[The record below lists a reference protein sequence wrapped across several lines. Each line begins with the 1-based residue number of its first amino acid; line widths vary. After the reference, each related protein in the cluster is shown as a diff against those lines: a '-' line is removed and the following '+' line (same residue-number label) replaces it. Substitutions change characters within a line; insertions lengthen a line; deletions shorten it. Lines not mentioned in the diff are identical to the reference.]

1 MPPELNT
8 IRPPSLMRLSFLL
21 RSPDLPFLKGII
33 TALMLLFCLS
43 PHAQTQIA
51 RDKKITVS
59 GEQLTLQS
67 IFRII
72 TEQTNIHLFY
82 NSAQLNDQ
90 EKVNVHFQSVSL
102 EELLQQLLKDKGLS
116 WLYRENTVILQPKRK
131 EDTELAAPPVRE
143 LTGSVT
149 DAKGYPLANVTITLK
164 GKPVSKV
171 TAGDG
176 SFNLSAAEGDVLV
189 FSSIGYLLKEKK
201 VTKEID
207 YRIILEENI
216 VALGDMVV
224 IGYGRQDRKDLTSSI
239 VSLKNE
245 DLSLTSTSDVGQLL
259 EGKVAGLNISTSGD
273 PNRLAAIV
281 LRGVSTLNQA
291 QSPLF
296 VIDGAPGGDISSL
309 APDDIATVDVLKDAA
324 ATAIYGNRGANGVI
338 MITTRRPR
346 KGQLQVTYNGYGA
359 TEKVSRQLRMM
370 NAGELRSFLARNN
383 LSFLPSDDKG
393 ANTNW
398 QSAVENPN
406 AFSHNHN
413 LYLAQGTESTVF
425 NASLNYFYQQGII
438 QSSSLERV
446 IARMSIDQYTLNGK
460 LKLGLAVTNSSSNA
474 NYVPYRNTVL
484 KQMLEYLPVSPVK
497 NPDGSYFD
505 NFIHTTYYNPA
516 SLIHHAQENMKYN
529 NLLGIFTA
537 QLKLPFGLKYDIS
550 LSYQD
555 YSTLYGAY
563 YDSYYTQY
571 YNNIRST
578 PDPPAISELV
588 TLTGS
593 NGEAIRN
600 TYQNTNKILET
611 FFTWDRRSG
620 GHSINAV
627 LGYSFQETVNG
638 EGFQATS
645 TNFPVD
651 NVGYNNLSLSN
662 PYAVPGF
669 NVDFGPDNYQHNRL
683 IADFAR
689 VNYSYLDKYLL
700 QASIRRDGS
709 SVFGANHRWGYFP
722 AIGVAWKID
731 REDFMKRQ
739 DLLSDLKLRA
749 SYGVTGNSLGFNPAA
764 AQALSGNI
772 GNYYYQGSPVTGIG
786 PTQSANP
793 DLRWEKTAT
802 ADIGLDFS
810 ATKGRLSGTLEVY
823 NKRTTDLIWSYPVD
837 PNLVPSGS
845 ITANVG
851 TMNNKG
857 VELTLHAVP
866 VRSPSF
872 SWTTSLNLAHNE
884 NEIVS
889 LSNSRFR
896 MDSIQEV
903 QPDGVGQSGVDLQIL
918 LSGKPVG
925 QFYTLKYAG
934 DSSGISQYVNAKGQL
949 TTVPAPGTTDYHLT
963 GNGQPKLLIG
973 WENKFRYKNFD
984 GSLFL
989 RSVIGNKIFNVTL
1002 ANLDQP
1008 NAAQNVNIPLSIA
1021 GESPKNYNA
1030 GRYSTRY
1037 IENGSYLRLDN
1048 ASLGYTFGK
1057 LSRNIRSLR
1066 LYMAV
1071 NNLFVVTGYK
1081 GIDPEVNQG
1090 GLAPGVDAN
1099 NFYPK
1104 TRTFMLGVNLA
1115 L

>member
-1 MPPELNT
+1 MT
-8 IRPPSLMRLSFLL
+8 AIFLMV
-21 RSPDLPFLKGII
+21 
-33 TALMLLFCLS
+33 CLS
-43 PHAQTQIA
+43 PHAQVQNE
-51 RDKKITVS
+51 RDKKVSIS

-67 IFRII
+67 IFKMI
-72 TEQTNIHLFY
+72 TDQTNIRLFY

-90 EKVNVHFQSVSL
+90 EKVSVHFQSVSL
-102 EELLQQLLKDKGLS
+102 EDVLQLLLKDKDLT
-116 WLYRENTVILQPKRK
+116 WIYRENTVILQPKRK
-131 EDTELAAPPVRE
+131 EDRVMSATPPEKELS
-143 LTGSVT
+143 GSVT
-149 DAKGYPLANVTITLK
+149 DSKGYPLSNVTITLK
-164 GKPVSKV
+164 GKTLSKV
-171 TAGDG
+171 TAADG
-176 SFNLSAAEGDVLV
+176 SFNLKAAEGDVLV
-189 FSSIGYLLKEKK
+189 FSSIGYLPKEKK
-201 VTKEID
+201 ITKEI
-207 YRIILEENI
+207 YYPVMLGENI

-224 IGYGRQDRKDLTSSI
+224 IGYGRQDRKDLSSSI
-239 VSLKNE
+239 TSLKNE
-245 DLSLTSTSDVGQLL
+245 DLNPQAASDIGQLL
-259 EGKVAGLNISTSGD
+259 EGKVAGLNITASGD
-273 PNRLAAIV
+273 PNRLGVIV
-281 LRGVSTLNQA
+281 MRGASTLNQA

-338 MITTRRPR
+338 MITTRRPK

-359 TEKVSRQLRMM
+359 TEKVSHQLKMMDAGQLR
-370 NAGELRSFLARNN
+370 AFLARNN
-383 LSFLPSDDKG
+383 LSFIPADDKG

-398 QSAVENPN
+398 QNAVENPA

-413 LYLAQGTESTVF
+413 LYLAQGNESTIF
-425 NASLNYFYQQGII
+425 NASLNYYYQQGII
-438 QSSSLERV
+438 QTSSLERV
-446 IARMSIDQYTLNGK
+446 IARLSIEQYTLNGK
-460 LKLGLAVTNSSSNA
+460 LRLGLAVTNSSSYA
-474 NYVPYRNTVL
+474 NFIPYRNTVL
-484 KQMLEYLPVSPVK
+484 KQMLQFLPVSPVK

-505 NFIHTTYYNPA
+505 DFTHTTYYNPV
-516 SLIHHAQENMKYN
+516 SLIHHGQENMKYT

-537 QLKLPFGLKYDIS
+537 RLKLPFGLKYGVA
-550 LSYQD
+550 LSYQN

-578 PDPPAISELV
+578 PDPPALSELI

-611 FFTWDRRSG
+611 FFTWDIRAG

-638 EGFQATS
+638 EGFQAST

-651 NVGYNNLSLSN
+651 NVGYNNLALSN
-662 PYAVPGF
+662 PYAIPGF

-683 IADFAR
+683 IADFVR
-689 VNYSYLDKYLL
+689 VNYSYKDKYLL

-709 SVFGANHRWGYFP
+709 SVFGARHRWGYFP
-722 AIGVAWKID
+722 AVGIAWRID
-731 REDFMKRQ
+731 QESFMQ
-739 DLLSDLKLRA
+739 DQSLFNSLKLRA
-749 SYGVTGNSLGFNPAA
+749 SYGVTGNSLGFSPTA

-772 GNYYYQGSPVTGIG
+772 GNYYYQGLPLIGIG

-810 ATKGRLSGTLEVY
+810 IGKGRLSGTLEVY

-857 VELTLHAVP
+857 IELSINATP
-866 VRSPSF
+866 VRNTSF
-872 SWTTSLNLAHNE
+872 SWTTSLNLAHNQ

-896 MDSIQEV
+896 ADSIQDV
-903 QPDGVGQSGVDLQIL
+903 APDGTGQSGVDLQIL
-918 LSGKPVG
+918 LSGKPIG

-934 DSSGISQYVNAKGQL
+934 DSSGISQYIDAKGKQ
-949 TTVPAPGTTDYHLT
+949 TTVPAPGTTDYHLA
-963 GNGQPKLLIG
+963 GNAQPKLLIG

-984 GSLFL
+984 GSMLL
-989 RSVIGNKIFNVTL
+989 RSVLGNKIFNVTL

-1008 NAAQNVNIPLSIA
+1008 NSAQNVNIPLSIA

-1037 IENGSYLRLDN
+1037 IENGTYVRLDY
-1048 ASLGYTFGK
+1048 ASLGYSFTRI
-1057 LSRNIRSLR
+1057 SRYIRTLR
-1066 LYMAV
+1066 VYIAA
-1071 NNLFVVTGYK
+1071 NNLFVLTGYK

-1104 TRTFMLGVNLA
+1104 TRTFLLGVNLS

>member
-1 MPPELNT
+1 MSPESNT
-8 IRPPSLMRLSFLL
+8 IDFRFW
-21 RSPDLPFLKGII
+21 KGII
-33 TALMLLFCLS
+33 TAMILLVCLS
-43 PHAQTQIA
+43 LHAQVQNDQ
-51 RDKKITVS
+51 DKKVFVS

-67 IFRII
+67 IFKMI
-72 TEQTNIHLFY
+72 TEQTNIRLFY

-90 EKVNVHFQSVSL
+90 EKMTVHFQSVSL
-102 EELLQQLLKDKGLS
+102 EEVLQTLLKDKGLS
-116 WLYRENTVILQPKRK
+116 WIYRENTVILQLKRK
-131 EDTELAAPPVRE
+131 EDRTLSDSPPVKE
-143 LTGSVT
+143 LSGSVT
-149 DAKGYPLANVTITLK
+149 DSKGYPLSNVTITLK

-176 SFNLSAAEGDVLV
+176 SFSLKAAEGDVLI
-189 FSSIGYLLKEKK
+189 FSSIGYLPKERK
-201 VTKEID
+201 VTKEI
-207 YRIILEENI
+207 YYPVVLGENV

-224 IGYGRQDRKDLTSSI
+224 VGYGRQDRKDLSSSI
-239 VSLKNE
+239 SSLKNE
-245 DLSLTSTSDVGQLL
+245 DLNLQATSDIGQLL
-259 EGKVAGLNISTSGD
+259 QGKVAGLNITASGD
-273 PNRLAAIV
+273 PNRLGAIV
-281 LRGVSTLNQA
+281 LRGASTLNQA

-338 MITTRRPR
+338 MITTRKPK
-346 KGQLQVTYNGYGA
+346 KGQLQVMYNGYGA
-359 TEKVSRQLRMM
+359 TEKVSHQLRMM
-370 NAGELRSFLARNN
+370 DAGQLRAFLARSN
-383 LSFLPSDDKG
+383 LSFIPADDKG

-398 QSAVENPN
+398 QNAVENPT

-413 LYLAQGTESTVF
+413 IYLAQGNESTIF
-425 NASLNYFYQQGII
+425 NASLNYYYQQGII
-438 QSSSLERV
+438 QTSSLERV
-446 IARMSIDQYTLNGK
+446 IARLSIDQYTLNGK

-474 NYVPYRNTVL
+474 NFVPYRNTVL
-484 KQMLEYLPVSPVK
+484 KQMLQYLPVSPVK

-505 NFIHTTYYNPA
+505 DFTHTTYYNPV
-516 SLIHHAQENMKYN
+516 SLIHHGKENLKYSN
-529 NLLGIFTA
+529 ILGIFTA
-537 QLKLPFGLKYDIS
+537 QLKLPFGLKYDIA
-550 LSYQD
+550 LSYQN

-578 PDPPAISELV
+578 PDPPANPQLI

-593 NGEAIRN
+593 NGEAVRN
-600 TYQNTNKILET
+600 TYQNTNKIVET
-611 FFTWDRRSG
+611 FFTWDIRSG
-620 GHSINAV
+620 GHSVNAV

-651 NVGYNNLSLSN
+651 NIGYNNLALSN
-662 PYAVPGF
+662 PYAIPGF
-669 NVDFGPDNYQHNRL
+669 NVDFGTDNYEHNRL

-689 VNYSYLDKYLL
+689 VNYNYKDKYLL

-709 SVFGANHRWGYFP
+709 SVFGVNHRWGYFP
-722 AIGVAWKID
+722 AVGMAWK
-731 REDFMKRQ
+731 F
-739 DLLSDLKLRA
+739 SNLKLRA
-749 SYGVTGNSLGFNPAA
+749 SYGVTGNSLGFNPTA

-772 GNYYYQGSPVTGIG
+772 GSYYYQGAQLIAIG

-793 DLRWEKTAT
+793 DLRWERTTT

-810 ATKGRLSGTLEVY
+810 MAKGRLSGTLEVY

-851 TMNNKG
+851 AMNNKG
-857 VELTLHAVP
+857 IEMSIHANP
-866 VRSPSF
+866 VHSAAF
-872 SWTTSLNLAHNE
+872 NWTTSLNLAHNE

-903 QPDGVGQSGVDLQIL
+903 EPDGVGQSGVDLQIL
-918 LSGKPVG
+918 LSGKPIG

-934 DSSGISQYVNAKGQL
+934 DSSGISQYVNAKGKL
-949 TTVPAPGTTDYHLT
+949 TTVPAPGTTDYHLA
-963 GNGQPKLLIG
+963 GNAQPKLLIG

-984 GSLFL
+984 FTIFL
-989 RSVIGNKIFNVTL
+989 RSVLGNKIFNVTL

-1008 NAAQNVNIPLSIA
+1008 NSAQNVNIPLSIA

-1037 IENGSYLRLDN
+1037 IESGSYWRLDN
-1048 ASLGYTFGK
+1048 ASLGYSF
-1057 LSRNIRSLR
+1057 SRISRDIRSLR
-1066 LYMAV
+1066 LYIAA
-1071 NNLFVVTGYK
+1071 NNLFVITGYK

-1090 GLAPGVDAN
+1090 GLAPGVDAS

-1104 TRTFMLGVNLA
+1104 TRTFLFGVNLS